1 MHADPSSTNSQRER
15 ETGVG
20 RRLISRLHGNYFF
33 LLLHGTIFF
42 KDVFGTSRDNN
53 CLTSQRQTEFYIQ
66 NPVLLWRQKAQCRL
80 CLVETI
86 QELMW
91 SYKKRLNFTKL
102 LYI

>member
-53 CLTSQRQTEFYIQ
+53 GLTSQRQTEFYIK
-66 NPVLLWRQKAQCRL
+66 NAVLLWRQKAQCRL
-80 CLVETI
+80 RLVETI
-86 QELMW
+86 QEFMW
-91 SYKKRLNFTKL
+91 SYKED
-102 LYI
+102 